1 MKRSLIVLLTLI
13 LLGAVLN
20 VPIAIQFVD
29 KQTKA
34 RTAYTQLFGT
44 DAAQRGWPSPP
55 PLPWPEVSF
64 RSDATTFGHRQIDAR
79 AVEGSETTH
88 SMQLDLYGWPFAA
101 VQERQLWWPWDDP
114 KWSTNVPHSPG
125 VQLRWSGVVLN
136 PILYGLAVWL
146 VFYVPFVASR
156 AIRGAYRRRKGRCV
170 NCGYPTGV
178 SVKCTECGHVL
189 QDNLQSRK

>member
-20 VPIAIQFVD
+20 LPIAIQFVG

-34 RTAYTQLFGT
+34 WTAYTQLLGT

-64 RSDATTFGHRQIDAR
+64 WSDAKKFGHRQIDAR

-101 VQERQLWWPWDDP
+101 VQERLLWWPWDDP

-136 PILYGLAVWL
+136 PVFYGLAVWL
-146 VFYVPFVASR
+146 VFYVPFVASQ

-178 SVKCTECGHVL
+178 SVACTECGHVL
-189 QDNLQSRK
+189 QDDRQSRK